1 MKNNLSRILTIYRD
15 YLKKIFPQL
24 IGYVINGDL
33 FIKIPSNKI
42 INFLSF
48 LKKHTLGQYEV
59 LSDICALDYPWKKKR
74 FEIIYNLLS
83 TSYNTRLTLILSIEE
98 EKFLETIKY
107 IYKNADWLEREI
119 WDLFGIFFINH
130 KDLRRILTDY
140 GFKGHPLRKDFPLT
154 GFIEVRYYNIEK
166 RILVEETSL
175 SQKYRSYFFNNN
187 WIQYS

>member
-83 TSYNTRLTLILSIEE
+83 TSYNTRLTLILSTEE
-98 EKFLETIKY
+98 AKFLETIKY

>member
-59 LSDICALDYPWKKKR
+59 LSDICALDYP
-74 FEIIYNLLS
+74 
-83 TSYNTRLTLILSIEE
+83 
-98 EKFLETIKY
+98 
-107 IYKNADWLEREI
+107 
-119 WDLFGIFFINH
+119 
-130 KDLRRILTDY
+130 
-140 GFKGHPLRKDFPLT
+140 
-154 GFIEVRYYNIEK
+154 
-166 RILVEETSL
+166 
-175 SQKYRSYFFNNN
+175 
-187 WIQYS
+187 

>member
-98 EKFLETIKY
+98 AKFLETIKY